1 MTQGNRL
8 DRRVTWASV
17 GLAVFVLLTALV
29 HARLLADIDYAAGL
43 AVRPLGSELMD
54 AVSGALSIAFS
65 AELSMVYASMIGLLL
80 WRRGFGI
87 WSLAAFAFLAPNALE
102 VLAKMLVL
110 QPSVPPEL
118 HRSISYPFASVELRG
133 SYPSGHAVRAWFI
146 CTFLAEAIH
155 SSDLGWKWF
164 GGLGLIL
171 LGLAVSFTRIYL
183 GDHWLSDVVGGL
195 ALGVSTAVLV
205 AGPLFL
211 RPAVNR
217 DDLIA
222 I

>member
-1 MTQGNRL
+1 MKQGTRL
-8 DRRVTWASV
+8 GWRVTYASA
-17 GLAVFVLLTALV
+17 GLAVFVLLAAVV

-43 AVRPLGSELMD
+43 AVRPLGSEFMD

-65 AELSMVYASMIGLLL
+65 IELSMVYASMIGLVL
-80 WRRGFGI
+80 WRRGFGV
-87 WSLAAFAFLAPNALE
+87 WSLAPFAFLAPNALE

-118 HRSISYPFASVELRG
+118 HRSIWYPLASVELSG
-133 SYPSGHAVRAWFI
+133 SYPSGHALRAWFV
-146 CTFLAEAIH
+146 CTLLALAIY
-155 SSDLGWKWF
+155 SSGLGWRWW
-164 GGLGLIL
+164 GGLGLL
-171 LGLAVSFTRIYL
+171 LLALAGSFTRIYS

-211 RPAVNR
+211 RPAINR
-217 DDLIA
+217 DTIS
-222 I
+222 